1 MRSPGGVD
9 CFEFITHEPVRH
21 RRGARTAVAIDVHS
35 EHPEF
40 THLADELAAKS
51 LNFEVFI
58 DLRLNPLEREFPGL
72 VAPAEL
78 VRGEQCIESHD
89 GFCG

>member
-1 MRSPGGVD
+1 MSSPRGVD
-9 CFEFITHEPVRH
+9 RFEFVTHETIGN
-21 RRGARTAVAIDVHS
+21 GARTRTAVAIYVHS

-40 THLADELAAKS
+40 THLADELGAKS

-58 DLRLNPLEREFPGL
+58 DLRLNAIEREFPGL

-78 VRGEQCIESHD
+78 FRGEQCIESHD